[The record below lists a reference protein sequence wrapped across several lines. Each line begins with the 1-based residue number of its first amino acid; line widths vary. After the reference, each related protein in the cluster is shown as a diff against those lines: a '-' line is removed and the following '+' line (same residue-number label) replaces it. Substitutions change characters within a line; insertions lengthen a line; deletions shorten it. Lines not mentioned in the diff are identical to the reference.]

1 MRFFVLNTTPKKFV
15 LSKLSLGRLEGVNP
29 ALVKVVKRAIE
40 ITQQDFLVV
49 EGVRSKEQCYINYGK
64 GRTAA
69 QCIAKG
75 VPASYAQPKL
85 AKVTWLNNP
94 LPVSMSQAKLLIWFH
109 TQWTG
114 MIYLNLIKL
123 QKRCLQQPKNWVCRS
138 AGVQTGTMMAITA
151 KKVNMIR
158 LILNFKE
165 DFECLLKFKI
175 NLPN

>member
-94 LPVSMSQAKLLIWFH
+94 LSSKHVTGKAVDLVPYPVDWNDLTKFDQVAKAMFAAADEL
-109 TQWTG
+109 
-114 MIYLNLIKL
+114 
-123 QKRCLQQPKNWVCRS
+123 
-138 AGVQTGTMMAITA
+138 GVS
-151 KKVNMIR
+151 IR
-158 LILNFKE
+158 WGADWDNDGNYREKGE
-165 DFECLLKFKI
+165 YDSPHFEL
-175 NLPN
+175 

>member
-64 GRTAA
+64 GRTVA
-69 QCIAKG
+69 QCTAKG
-75 VPASYAQPKL
+75 VPAKYAQPKL

-94 LPVSMSQAKLLIWFH
+94 LSSKHVSGKAVDLVPYPVNWNDLTKFDQVAKAMFAAAKEL
-109 TQWTG
+109 
-114 MIYLNLIKL
+114 
-123 QKRCLQQPKNWVCRS
+123 
-138 AGVQTGTMMAITA
+138 GVS
-151 KKVNMIR
+151 IR
-158 LILNFKE
+158 WGADWDNDGNYREKGE
-165 DFECLLKFKI
+165 YDSPHFEL
-175 NLPN
+175 

>member
-64 GRTAA
+64 GRTVA
-69 QCIAKG
+69 QCSAKG
-75 VPASYAQPKL
+75 VPAKYAQPKL

-94 LPVSMSQAKLLIWFH
+94 LSSKHVSGKAVDLVPYPVNWNDLTKFDQVAKAMFAAAKEL
-109 TQWTG
+109 
-114 MIYLNLIKL
+114 
-123 QKRCLQQPKNWVCRS
+123 
-138 AGVQTGTMMAITA
+138 GVS
-151 KKVNMIR
+151 IR
-158 LILNFKE
+158 WGADWDNDGNYREKGE
-165 DFECLLKFKI
+165 YDSPHFEL
-175 NLPN
+175 